1 MSLLPPEIPSIVVDE
16 AFQRKLFDSAP
27 SLNEPDL
34 VNQWFILLPNPQR
47 DKASDEADARLYCCG
62 IILTELRKRAIGQR
76 SVERLHRV
84 HVFADEMQ
92 QIAQH
97 LAYRDAQTRP
107 GVAAKRLGIELPPGF
122 GR

>member
-1 MSLLPPEIPSIVVDE
+1 MMETPRIPGIEVD
-16 AFQRKLFDSAP
+16 AIFMRKLADSVS
-27 SLNEPDL
+27 SLNEPDI
-34 VNQWFILLPNPQR
+34 VNQWFILLPDPKR
-47 DKASDEADARLYCCG
+47 DKAGDETQNRLDCCG
-62 IILTELRKRAIGQR
+62 ILLTELRQRAIGQR

-84 HVFADEMQ
+84 HVFADEMT